1 MAKKHIT
8 SVELQAQLNLK
19 MVERLRASERR
30 YRELVQN
37 LKQVVFQL
45 DLNGRLTFLNPAWES
60 VTGIKIDD
68 AVNQPLSQF
77 IRELDRD
84 DFNTLVQQLYEG
96 SRQAFNFESDLTV
109 DTRLIPV
116 EMTLTPQIE
125 INSIIGIVGTII
137 DVTLHKDIL
146 RELHM
151 NKERLFF
158 ALQGANDGFWDW
170 NLETDEIYYSLR
182 WKSMLGYRE
191 DELMQNNLEVWEHL
205 VHPDDK
211 IITLA
216 HVQKYLTG
224 LTEKF
229 EVEFRM
235 QHKAGHWVNILS
247 RASLACDEN
256 GSPLTPK
263 RLVGTHVDVTEHKQ
277 TELKLNKQHLALE
290 AAANAIFI
298 TDPDGV
304 IEWANQAFLRM
315 SGDRK
320 SVV

>member
-315 SGDRK
+315 SG
-320 SVV
+320 